1 MMKMNNP
8 KTYPLL
14 LHTHCLCTKC
24 ARDIARR
31 NYRSFKDQEQHQHQ
45 GESMEQAP
53 LPQCYCSGGESNPHQ
68 RNCRTCAQCASS
80 SRTPEEAKLV
90 PFGCE
95 FFILR
100 QDEENE
106 EE

>member
-1 MMKMNNP
+1 MNSP
-8 KTYPLL
+8 KIYPSLT
-14 LHTHCLCTKC
+14 HTHCLCTKC
-24 ARDIARR
+24 ARDIVRR
-31 NYRSFKDQEQHQHQ
+31 NYHSFKDQERRQ

-53 LPQCYCSGGESNPHQ
+53 LPQCYCSGDAPH
-68 RNCRTCAQCASS
+68 RRSCRTCAQYASA
-80 SRTPEEAKLV
+80 SRTPEQAKLQ

-100 QDEENE
+100 QDEDE